1 MTYELLNEV
10 TAQVVRLTATDGDY
24 PVGTLAIYEESS
36 DNLWILLPEDYN
48 NGVYNEDPLEVNGEL
63 FRTSLWG
70 YRSCLMDFGYKFE
83 VIQEISV
90 SEFSNELLIELT
102 RE

>member
-10 TAQVVRLTATDGDY
+10 TAQLVRLTATDGDY
-24 PVGTLAIYEESS
+24 PVGTFAIYEESC

-48 NGVYNEDPLEVNGEL
+48 NGIYNEDPLEVNGEL

-70 YRSCLMDFGYKFE
+70 YISCLLDYGYSFE
-83 VIQEISV
+83 VIE
-90 SEFSNELLIELT
+90 EFSPLELSHELLSELT
-102 RE
+102 RS